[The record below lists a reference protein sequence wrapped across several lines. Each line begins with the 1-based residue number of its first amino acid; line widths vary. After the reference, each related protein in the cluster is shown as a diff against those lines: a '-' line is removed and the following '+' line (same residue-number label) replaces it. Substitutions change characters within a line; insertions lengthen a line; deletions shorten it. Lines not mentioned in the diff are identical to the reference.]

1 MNMMIKLPP
10 FNMEITVSPIYQ
22 STSTEQQ
29 QLSSAAQRRKLCG
42 TKPVFTAENENAIGM
57 ELRGLRLEEAGGGQ
71 HGGVLGSSGG
81 GGAARWVEDDTS
93 VVGFSR
99 RMMFFLFSLSRVLLI
114 KRIRSSS
121 SGTRFVY
128 YNF

>member
-10 FNMEITVSPIYQ
+10 FNMEITVSPIYR
-22 STSTEQQ
+22 SASTEQ

-42 TKPVFTAENENAIGM
+42 TKPVFTAETENAIGI

-81 GGAARWVEDDTS
+81 SGAARWVEDDPS

-99 RMMFFLFSLSRVLLI
+99 RMMFVSFFLCHGSC
-114 KRIRSSS
+114 
-121 SGTRFVY
+121 
-128 YNF
+128 

>member
-42 TKPVFTAENENAIGM
+42 TKPVFKAENENAIGI
-57 ELRGLRLEEAGGGQ
+57 ERRGLRLEEAGGGQ
-71 HGGVLGSSGG
+71 HGGVPGSSGG
-81 GGAARWVEDDTS
+81 GGARWVEDDTS

-99 RMMFFLFSLSRVLLI
+99 RMMFFSFF
-114 KRIRSSS
+114 
-121 SGTRFVY
+121 FVTGLA
-128 YNF
+128 NRQNPV